1 MDTNKKR
8 KLPKVKVRL
17 NVWGGWYGFLGTRRV
32 ADLGGYNSGRYD
44 AALWLQWAESRLA
57 HGLPVLDPSGRWTL
71 DDWKDL
77 PPC

>member
-8 KLPKVKVRL
+8 KLPKVRVKL
-17 NVWGGWYGFLGTRRV
+17 NVWGGWYGFIGTRRV